1 MNENLPMSPQP
12 IDLSSLDPT
21 RDPAFDER
29 VSAIVR
35 AARVGSPAGVV
46 DYLSRWTRPAL
57 AAAAAIALLSA
68 IPAVRASLNPSPVA
82 GTTAEILGVPP
93 GLIAIA
99 RSARAPGV
107 ADLAEALDVE
117 VAHGR

>member
-1 MNENLPMSPQP
+1 MHMNENLPMSPQP

-46 DYLSRWTRPAL
+46 CHAGRGR
-57 AAAAAIALLSA
+57 
-68 IPAVRASLNPSPVA
+68 PSPQRR
-82 GTTAEILGVPP
+82 PS
-93 GLIAIA
+93 
-99 RSARAPGV
+99 RC
-107 ADLAEALDVE
+107 
-117 VAHGR
+117 